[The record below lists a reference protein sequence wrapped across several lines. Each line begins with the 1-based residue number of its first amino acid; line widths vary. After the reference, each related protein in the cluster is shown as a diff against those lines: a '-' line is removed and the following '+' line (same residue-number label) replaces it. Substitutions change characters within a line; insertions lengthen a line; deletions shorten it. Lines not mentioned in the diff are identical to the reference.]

1 MKENKDS
8 HQDIVY
14 PLILGVREGDQVAFG
29 KLLRLYEPLFAS
41 LLSKPDVRTLN
52 AQDIEDLRQELTVV
66 FYHSIFSYELEQSE
80 VRFGLYTKI
89 CMSNALITQLRKFNK
104 QKTSISL
111 DTQDDEKLSEM
122 LGHEENPSEAIVNR
136 ETIENMN
143 RKIDSVLSPFETKVW
158 QMYLTGNSAKNIAK
172 ALGKT
177 EKSIENAIFRLRR
190 KLRSLFKDQTGASK

>member
-8 HQDIVY
+8 YQDIVS
-14 PLILGVREGDQVAFG
+14 PLILRVREGDQNAFG
-29 KLLRLYEPLFAS
+29 KLLQLYEPLFSS
-41 LLSKPDVRTLN
+41 LLSKMEVRTLN
-52 AQDIEDLRQELTVV
+52 VQDIEDLRQELTVV

-89 CMSNALITQLRKFNK
+89 CMSNALITQLRKLNK

-111 DTQDDEKLSEM
+111 DTGDDETLSEI
-122 LGHEENPSEAIVNR
+122 LGHEENPSEAIVKR

-143 RKIDSVLSPFETKVW
+143 RKIDSVLSPFEIKVW
-158 QMYLTGNSAKNIAK
+158 QMYLTGNSAKSIAK
-172 ALGKT
+172 TLGKT

-190 KLRSLFKDQTGASK
+190 KLRCLFKDQPGAPK